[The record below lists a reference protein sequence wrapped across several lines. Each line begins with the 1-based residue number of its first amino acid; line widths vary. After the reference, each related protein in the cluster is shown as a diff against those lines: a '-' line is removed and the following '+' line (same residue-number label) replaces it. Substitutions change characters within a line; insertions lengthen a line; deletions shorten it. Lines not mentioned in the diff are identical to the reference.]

1 MATAQSLVDALPRY
15 GVMLAL
21 VLVLA
26 TSGQGS
32 TPVPASLQSREHK
45 TPAWWPLLQCVL
57 LADFNKCLQDRTL
70 RAFVGLGKNDEL
82 RIDPVK
88 GTVKLPGERE
98 EGIYDMLGDIV
109 SDGISRLFQDDDD
122 EDEDTKRSGKQEV
135 EEDEEDD
142 EDGVHALE
150 SAEHG
155 DDNRLS
161 GKVSVDGN
169 VQRSVETGRGKK
181 KKKERRRFIRRMI
194 IKFVLT
200 VLLIKLKFAKLMY
213 MFGKFLQFKMVMM
226 ITINTIINV
235 MRFIKEWRKKDD
247 KKVHYSFE
255 QAHHQ
260 HLYDE
265 AHHVDHPWMEDTD
278 HKGGWFDGII
288 SRSNNAQDI
297 AYRAQKPDSH
307 YYTQNPAQPTGY
319 HTIQPSQK
327 AAYQAQR
334 SNSRRSL

>member
-169 VQRSVETGRGKK
+169 VQRSVETGRTKK
-181 KKKERRRFIRRMI
+181 KIKKLVHL
-194 IKFVLT
+194 IKFIVVIVLIALKI
-200 VLLIKLKFAKLMY
+200 VFLLYI
-213 MFGKFLQFKMVMM
+213 FGKVLEFKMLLLVA
-226 ITINTIINV
+226 TNTLINIV
-235 MRFIKEWRKKDD
+235 HLFLEWKKGKDD
-247 KKVHYSFE
+247 HSKIVHYE
-255 QAHHQ
+255 
-260 HLYDE
+260 E
-265 AHHVDHPWMEDTD
+265 AHHEHIHE
-278 HKGGWFDGII
+278 
-288 SRSNNAQDI
+288 N
-297 AYRAQKPDSH
+297 SH
-307 YYTQNPAQPTGY
+307 YDDKGWLGGVWGRSDLDGGRALSDPHDLAYAA
-319 HTIQPSQK
+319 HRPST
-327 AAYQAQR
+327 R
-334 SNSRRSL
+334 SR